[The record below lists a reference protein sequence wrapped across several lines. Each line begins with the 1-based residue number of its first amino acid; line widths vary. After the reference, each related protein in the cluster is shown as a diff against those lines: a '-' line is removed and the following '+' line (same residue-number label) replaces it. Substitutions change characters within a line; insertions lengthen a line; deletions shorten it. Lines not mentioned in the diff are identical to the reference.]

1 MSDADFAMLDQ
12 AEKLFAFFDTN
23 VDTAVRALRED
34 MADRPGSND
43 AAYWFFTCRE
53 LPNLLPGEPQEQ
65 IQYLAHLAGMAMYKL
80 ARMDGAA

>member
-12 AEKLFAFFDTN
+12 AQKLFTFFDTN
-23 VDTAVRALRED
+23 VDGAVEALRQD

-53 LPNLLPGEPQEQ
+53 LPGLLPGDPQEQ

-80 ARMDGAA
+80 ARLGGAA